1 MKERQMPKLK
11 THSGSK
17 KRFRLTGSGKVKA
30 GAARKRHGMRK
41 RSQDMKRTAR
51 QGLILFKADGENIVK
66 YFLRPQ

>member
-1 MKERQMPKLK
+1 MPKLK

-17 KRFRLTGSGKVKA
+17 KRFRVTASGKVKA

-51 QGLILFKADGENIVK
+51 EGIILFKADGENIIRH
-66 YFLRPQ
+66 FLRQH